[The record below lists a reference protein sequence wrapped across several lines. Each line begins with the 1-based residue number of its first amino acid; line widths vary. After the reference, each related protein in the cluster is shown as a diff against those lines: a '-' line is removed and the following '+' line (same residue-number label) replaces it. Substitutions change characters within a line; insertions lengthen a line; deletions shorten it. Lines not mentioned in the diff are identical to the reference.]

1 MAAPKGNQFA
11 KGHGKGRPKVWT
23 DDAIS
28 EMAQR
33 LRDFIKRDEGV
44 YINSFCVEEGIHR
57 QRLDE
62 WADSNQ
68 DFADA
73 LKDAKEWQE
82 AKFIRK
88 SLNKEW
94 DGSFARYVMARTCGE
109 KWKASYDA
117 PVTSNDTYSGNIT
130 VNKIV
135 SSES

>member
-28 EMAQR
+28 EMANR
-33 LRDFIKRDEGV
+33 LRDFIKRDDGV
-44 YINSFCVEEGIHR
+44 YLNSFCVEEKINPD
-57 QRLDE
+57 LLSE
-62 WADSNQ
+62 WAQSNE
-68 DFADA
+68 DFRGAY
-73 LKDAKEWQE
+73 KEAKVWQE
-82 AKFIRK
+82 NKFIRK
-88 SLNKEW
+88 SLSKEW
-94 DGSFARYVMARTCGE
+94 DGGFARYVMARTCGE

-117 PVTSNDTYSGNIT
+117 PVTSSDTYSGNIT